1 MFFVTKR
8 IRKGAVAALAGG
20 AIAFALAGCAGGAG
34 SAAGGDC
41 EPEKDVTIAYQPGLG
56 YAALLMAKQEGSLE
70 KELPGTKVKWLEL
83 NSGSAIRDGI
93 LAKEIHV
100 GSGGTGPFLV
110 GYDSG
115 VDWKVLT
122 GLNNMNL
129 YLMVEDPK
137 IQSLEDLKGAGS
149 IAMPAPDSIQ
159 SVVLRKGADEELGD
173 AKALDSQIVSM
184 GHPDGVQA
192 LIAGQ
197 LAGHLT
203 SPPFQGQ
210 EADAGARAILKS
222 YDLFGE
228 HTFNSVYTTTEFAQ
242 CNEEFTDALVKVVV
256 DANQRLTEQPEE
268 AAQVLAKEM
277 GEPVETVVAQ
287 VTAEDV
293 AFTTKP
299 IGFEKYAE
307 FMQEIGLIKEVPDTE
322 DLFFENET
330 TSGAN

>member
-1 MFFVTKR
+1 
-8 IRKGAVAALAGG
+8 
-20 AIAFALAGCAGGAG
+20 
-34 SAAGGDC
+34 
-41 EPEKDVTIAYQPGLG
+41 
-56 YAALLMAKQEGSLE
+56 
-70 KELPGTKVKWLEL
+70 
-83 NSGSAIRDGI
+83 
-93 LAKEIHV
+93 
-100 GSGGTGPFLV
+100 V

-129 YLMVEDPK
+129 YLMVKDPK

-159 SVVLRKGADEELGD
+159 SVVLRKGAEEELGD

-210 EADAGARAILKS
+210 EADAGARALLKS

-277 GEPVETVVAQ
+277 GEPAETVLAQ